1 MMAERK
7 DDSGQ
12 TGLDAYFSAA
22 AAETE
27 APSAA
32 LTALMARIEADAL
45 REMPRAGLRTDPVPE
60 LGAGAAQRPLAGRAG
75 WRAGWREALAAL
87 GGWPAL
93 AGLAAASLV
102 GVWIGAAPP
111 DGLAPLLSP
120 LGAGTL
126 VLDETG
132 VDPLSG
138 FDLALLEG

>member
-1 MMAERK
+1 MAERK

-45 REMPRAGLRTDPVPE
+45 REMPRAGLRTDPVPG
-60 LGAGAAQRPLAGRAG
+60 LGAGAAQRPLGG
-75 WRAGWREALAAL
+75 RAGWREALAAL

-120 LGAGTL
+120 LGAGTF

>member
-45 REMPRAGLRTDPVPE
+45 REMPRAGLRTDPVPG
-60 LGAGAAQRPLAGRAG
+60 LGAGAAQRPLGG
-75 WRAGWREALAAL
+75 RAGWREALAAL

-120 LGAGTL
+120 LGAGTF